1 MFKLPR
7 RRRPSGRQSAHADQ
21 TRLEVCTS
29 CDSDYVHPVEWRE
42 SGDEHWWMLLRCGEC
57 SAERE
62 VTVANAVAQQFGDR
76 LDTAER
82 ELQRA
87 VARLDAERMA
97 GEVEA
102 FAVALERDLIG
113 PADFCHRD

>member
-1 MFKLPR
+1 MFKRLR
-7 RRRPSGRQSAHADQ
+7 RRHDARHSASSGR

-29 CDSDYVHPVEWRE
+29 CRSDYVHPVEWSE

-57 SAERE
+57 RAERE
-62 VTVANAVAQQFGDR
+62 VTVANAVAQRFSDS

-82 ELQRA
+82 EIGRT

-97 GEVEA
+97 GEVEV
-102 FAVALERDLIG
+102 FAAALARDLIE
-113 PADFCHRD
+113 PADFCR